1 MRLSKQPLIGNK
13 TEINYGMPDLPSKAV
28 NGSSGDAARMSSE
41 TPSNEIK
48 IETNGSFLL
57 GRTRKDDSPV
67 ELPVHAFKRH
77 FMALGGSGSG
87 KTVLCKCVIEE
98 AVRNN
103 IPVLIIDPQG
113 DISSLAIKGNPE
125 ELEEHGTSLE
135 IQEEFF
141 SRARIAIFTP
151 ASNKAIPISVN
162 PFKSP
167 SQDIPHEEAV
177 QAIDLTATSLTS
189 FLGYDLNT
197 DAGKGAKAYMFT
209 ILEHLW
215 QQGQRISDM
224 SHLAHLVLNPPAKI
238 AATLN
243 SLVAKKEPEEIA
255 RKLHFLTVG
264 TSSLMFQM
272 GVQIDI
278 SLFLDNSDGK
288 VPVNIIYLNTLA
300 SENDKQFFLAT
311 LFKELYCWMLKN
323 PSNDLRMLFYVDEIS
338 PYIPPYPRNPPP
350 KNAYTLLFKQARKYG
365 IGLVAATQNITDID
379 YKALAQVNTW
389 CLGRMMTT
397 QDIARVQKIIQSID
411 PAHADTVLRKL
422 PSLRTGEFLL
432 LSPDFYDDVVDFN
445 VRWLATK
452 HLTLDERDLSQYVP
466 AESRMFFEKHLE
478 TKITKKWTAA
488 AHFAPSTT
496 LEERTRR
503 FLYSARKA
511 VSADSVARN
520 LKTSLADTEKTLH
533 KLVNTRIAR
542 KGRTKGRSK
551 YLYWLSEFNLD
562 PSRDIN
568 GEVLTIPAR
577 ITQVEA
583 SKRANSMLQ
592 GSSYRKEEEIYDA
605 ELSYIPI
612 WRVTATREATRL
624 LLLKKEETHTYYVS
638 AQTAA
643 IISLEK
649 KEIVFHKLMTSAT
662 EKLRNLD
669 EDEHITFVPK
679 MPGEIEKFPQIKL
692 GIDRAYQ
699 TLELKIGVK
708 PVSTEMILLPVWS
721 LKVQHKKKKTKR
733 TISMDAATGR
743 SLSGHF

>member
-1 MRLSKQPLIGNK
+1 
-13 TEINYGMPDLPSKAV
+13 MPNLFLYCCF
-28 NGSSGDAARMSSE
+28 GDASRMNDETSSNNTGTE
-41 TPSNEIK
+41 TR
-48 IETNGSFLL
+48 GSLFL
-57 GRTRKDDSPV
+57 GRTSADGSAV
-67 ELPVHAFKRH
+67 ELPVNAFKRH

-103 IPVLIIDPQG
+103 IPIIIVDPQG

-125 ELEEHGTSLE
+125 ELTAHGTPLE
-135 IQEEFF
+135 VQEEFF
-141 SRARIAIFTP
+141 SKARIAIFTP

-177 QAIDLTATSLTS
+177 QTIDLTATSLSS
-189 FLGYDLNT
+189 FLGYDLDA
-197 DAGKGAKAYMFT
+197 DAGKSAKAYIFT
-209 ILEHLW
+209 ILEHVW

-224 SHLAHLVLNPPAKI
+224 SHLAHIVLNPPAKI
-238 AATLN
+238 APTLN

-255 RKLHFLTVG
+255 RKLRFLTVG
-264 TSSLMFQM
+264 TSSQMFQL

-278 SLFLDNSDGK
+278 SLFMDTSDGK
-288 VPVNIIYLNTLA
+288 VPVNIIYLNTLS
-300 SENDKQFFLAT
+300 SENDKQFFLSI

-365 IGLVAATQNITDID
+365 VGLVAATQNITDID

-411 PAHADTVLRKL
+411 ASHADLVLQKL

-452 HLTLDERDLSQYVP
+452 HLTLDEKDLSQYVP
-466 AESRMFFEKHLE
+466 SESRAFFEKHLE
-478 TKITKKWTAA
+478 KRITKKWTAA
-488 AHFAPSTT
+488 AHVIPSAN
-496 LEERTRR
+496 LEEKTRR
-503 FLYSARKA
+503 FLYSERKA
-511 VSADSVARN
+511 VAVESVAKN
-520 LKTSLADTEKTLH
+520 LKMSSSDAEKILR
-533 KLVNTRIAR
+533 KLVNAGTAK
-542 KGRTKGRSK
+542 KGLSRNRSG
-551 YLYWLSEFNLD
+551 YVYWLSEFDLD
-562 PSRDIN
+562 PSKDIN
-568 GEVLTIPAR
+568 GEVLAIPAR

-583 SKRANSMLQ
+583 SKRAKSLLE
-592 GSSYRKEEEIYDA
+592 GGLLRKEEEIYDA
-605 ELSYIPI
+605 EFWHIPI
-612 WRVTATREATRL
+612 WKVTATRETTKM
-624 LLLKKEETHTYYVS
+624 LLLKKEETGTYYVS
-638 AQTAA
+638 AQTGA

-649 KEIVFHKLMTSAT
+649 KEIVFHKLMTNTA
-662 EKLRNLD
+662 ERLRNLD
-669 EDEHITFVPK
+669 EDERITFVPK
-679 MPGEIEKFPQIKL
+679 LPSEIGKFPQIKL

-699 TLELKIGVK
+699 TLEMKIGVH
-708 PVSTEMILLPVWS
+708 PVSAEMILLPVWS
-721 LKVQHKKKKTKR
+721 IKVQHKTKKAKR
-733 TISMDAATGR
+733 TINMDAATGR
-743 SLSGHF
+743 LLSGNFQESIR